1 MELNVETRRVFGA
14 SLLAG
19 LMAASARGQ
28 AQTYPTRLV
37 KFIVPF
43 AAGSATDAVARIVG
57 ERVAAE
63 LKQPVIVENTA
74 GASGVLAAQAVARA
88 DPDGY
93 TILITTNTTHG
104 ANQSLLKRVP
114 YDAIADFAPITRI
127 GYNPLVL
134 VVHPSLPVTS
144 VAELVAYAKA
154 NPGKLTFGSGS
165 SSSRVCGE
173 LLKLRTGIDITHVAY
188 RSIPPALMDVVG
200 GQISLAFAD
209 PQSGLPQVQAGKVRG
224 LAVSGTFRLGLAP
237 DLPTMQEAGVNDYD
251 IVAYFAAFAP
261 ARTPQP
267 VLDRLYSAFSATLKD
282 PATLAKLATVG
293 IEPSASTAAELRD
306 QVVAEIQKWS
316 VIVKA
321 AGMEPQ

>member
-1 MELNVETRRVFGA
+1 MVRYFARRYAGRGEPMDDLIQA
-14 SLLAG
+14 GSLG
-19 LMAASARGQ
+19 
-28 AQTYPTRLV
+28 LV
-37 KFIVPF
+37 KAVDRFEPERGLEF
-43 AAGSATDAVARIVG
+43 STYAAPTILGEIRRHFRDRTWAVHVHRGLQELTAEITRY
-57 ERVAAE
+57 AAE
-63 LKQPVIVENTA
+63 LTQELN
-74 GASGVLAAQAVARA
+74 RA
-88 DPDGY
+88 P
-93 TILITTNTTHG
+93 
-104 ANQSLLKRVP
+104 
-114 YDAIADFAPITRI
+114 
-127 GYNPLVL
+127 
-134 VVHPSLPVTS
+134 S

-173 LLKLRTGIDITHVAY
+173 LLKLRAGIDITHVAY

-224 LAVSGTFRLGLAP
+224 LAVSGTSRIALAP
-237 DLPTMQEAGVNDYD
+237 DLPTMEEAGVKDYD

-267 VLDRLYSAFSATLKD
+267 VLDRLYAAFSSALRD
-282 PATLAKLATVG
+282 PATSAKLASVG
-293 IEPSASTAAELRD
+293 IEPSASTPSELQG
-306 QVVAEIQKWS
+306 QVAAEIQKWS

>member
-1 MELNVETRRVFGA
+1 MAVGNA
-14 SLLAG
+14 S
-19 LMAASARGQ
+19 RGQ
-28 AQTYPTRLV
+28 AQGFPTRLI
-37 KFIVPF
+37 KFVVPF

-57 ERVAAE
+57 EKVAAE
-63 LKQPVIVENTA
+63 LKQPVIVENVA
-74 GASGVLAAQAVARA
+74 GASGTLAAQAVARA
-88 DPDGY
+88 EPDGY
-93 TILITTNTTHG
+93 TVLITTNTTHG
-104 ANQSLLKRVP
+104 ANQSLLKLLS

-134 VVHPSLPVTS
+134 VVHPSLPVAN

-154 NPGKLTFGSGS
+154 NPGLLTFGSGS

-173 LLKLRTGIDITHVAY
+173 LLKLRAGIDIRHVPY

-224 LAVSGTFRLGLAP
+224 LAVSGTSRIALAP
-237 DLPTMQEAGVNDYD
+237 DLPTMEEAGIKDYD

-267 VLDRLYSAFSATLKD
+267 VLDRLYAAFSSALRD
-282 PATLAKLATVG
+282 PATSAKLASVG
-293 IEPSASTAAELRD
+293 IEPSASTPSELQG
-306 QVVAEIQKWS
+306 QVAAEIQKWS

>member
-1 MELNVETRRVFGA
+1 MTSRRAFGTGLFA
-14 SLLAG
+14 ALTIAPARPSL
-19 LMAASARGQ
+19 
-28 AQTYPTRLV
+28 AQGFPSRPLRFV
-37 KFIVPF
+37 VPF

-57 ERVAAE
+57 EKVGSE
-63 LKQPVIVENTA
+63 LRQGIIVENMA

-88 DPDGY
+88 EPDGY
-93 TILITTNTTHG
+93 TVLITTNTTHG
-104 ANQSLLKRVP
+104 TNQSLLKRVP

-134 VVHPSLPVTS
+134 VVNPALPVTT
-144 VAELVAYAKA
+144 VAELVAYARS

-173 LLKLRTGIDITHVAY
+173 LLKLRAGIDITHVPY

-224 LAVSGTFRLGLAP
+224 LAVSGTFRLSLAP
-237 DLPTMQEAGVNDYD
+237 DLPTMQEAGVPDYD

-261 ARTPQP
+261 ARVPQP
-267 VLDRLYSAFSATLKD
+267 VLDRLLAAFAAAMRDT
-282 PATLAKLATVG
+282 AVLAKLSASG
-293 IEPSASTAAELRD
+293 IEPSASTPAELRD
-306 QVVAEIQKWS
+306 QVAAEIEKWAA
-316 VIVKA
+316 IVKA
-321 AGMEPQ
+321 AGLEPQ